1 MSLDKYIGIPFKE
14 RESSFNG
21 CDCWGL
27 VRLFYENEFNTLL
40 PDFSSEYINTMDT
53 INIPRLA
60 ITESKRWQQANTPMF
75 GDVLLYKIYNLPLH
89 VGIYIDKK
97 RMLHVMKGI
106 DSGLERHDSIMW
118 TSRLEG
124 VFRYGKT

>member
-1 MSLDKYIGIPFKE
+1 MNLNKYIGIPFKE
-14 RESSFNG
+14 KSADFNG

-27 VRLFYENEFNTLL
+27 VRLFYKEEFNIEL
-40 PDFSSEYINTMDT
+40 PDFSQEYENTMDT
-53 INIPRLA
+53 KNIPRLA
-60 ITESKRWQQANTPMF
+60 VNESKRWKQVTSPQY

-106 DSGLERHDSIMW
+106 NSGLERHDTIMW

-124 VFRYGKT
+124 VYRYEKT